1 MRCDDP
7 GCTGKHSNSV
17 PIKERCPA
25 AIARKNEWSQRRY
38 YSDHGPTR
46 RQIQRYRFNY
56 DIKRRRARMEHKR
69 AEAANSGEPSLFS
82 PDLKSTLR
90 RMLAESIMPAV
101 MKTLEEETWGEPTK
115 R

>member
-1 MRCDDP
+1 
-7 GCTGKHSNSV
+7 
-17 PIKERCPA
+17 
-25 AIARKNEWSQRRY
+25 
-38 YSDHGPTR
+38 
-46 RQIQRYRFNY
+46 
-56 DIKRRRARMEHKR
+56 MEHKR